1 LLKCVGGC
9 WSMKRHH
16 WLALQGGMRFRRPQ
30 PCQGPLNTTDC
41 GQFRQGISEHE
52 DLVRL
57 IGDPRS
63 SIEVIPRYVILK
75 THHIAME
82 LRAPA
87 VSVGEPEFDRTRR
100 PVSGTEQLVCPQTSR
115 SDAIGRAIA
124 ASGLREKL
132 LSLVRLCRIRR
143 NRFGCRRH
151 RRQCQSPVCSSC
163 CRGPQQ
169 HNSSIA
175 RCTRGPRRPCV
186 AGEIRDDSPMTKVVQ
201 LHELDTN
208 LPVQKACACAVLI
221 AVESDS

>member
-1 LLKCVGGC
+1 
-9 WSMKRHH
+9 MKRHH

-100 PVSGTEQLVCPQTSR
+100 PVSGTEQLVCPP
-115 SDAIGRAIA
+115 DVA
-124 ASGLREKL
+124 
-132 LSLVRLCRIRR
+132 IRR
-143 NRFGCRRH
+143 NWPGNRSVRIEGEAT
-151 RRQCQSPVCSSC
+151 
-163 CRGPQQ
+163 Q
-169 HNSSIA
+169 HSAIV
-175 RCTRGPRRPCV
+175 P
-186 AGEIRDDSPMTKVVQ
+186 DSPEP
-201 LHELDTN
+201 LR
-208 LPVQKACACAVLI
+208 LPPSPSAVP
-221 AVESDS
+221 VTRV